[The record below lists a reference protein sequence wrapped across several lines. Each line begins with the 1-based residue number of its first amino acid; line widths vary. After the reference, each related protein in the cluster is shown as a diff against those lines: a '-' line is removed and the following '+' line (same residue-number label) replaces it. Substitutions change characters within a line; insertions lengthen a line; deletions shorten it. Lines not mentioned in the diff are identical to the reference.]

1 MEKHMKERVAVSESR
16 RCGSRCHQ
24 RHKGSRA
31 RDDVEVSRLLAGAA
45 KVIARVRY
53 CWLVTE
59 AETGGVC
66 ARSMG
71 HLLPNPEKS
80 DWTIRF
86 ITDGRSGKVADIRR
100 AAKVGLIFQH
110 DPDDAFVAL
119 TGRATLL
126 L

>member
-1 MEKHMKERVAVSESR
+1 MSPA
-16 RCGSRCHQ
+16 Q
-24 RHKGSRA
+24 DA
-31 RDDVEVSRLLAGAA
+31 RDDAEVSRLLAGAA

-66 ARSMG
+66 ARPMG
-71 HLLPNPEKS
+71 RLLPNPEKN

-86 ITDGRSGKVADIRR
+86 ITDGRSRKVGDIRR

-110 DPDDAFVAL
+110 
-119 TGRATLL
+119 
-126 L
+126 